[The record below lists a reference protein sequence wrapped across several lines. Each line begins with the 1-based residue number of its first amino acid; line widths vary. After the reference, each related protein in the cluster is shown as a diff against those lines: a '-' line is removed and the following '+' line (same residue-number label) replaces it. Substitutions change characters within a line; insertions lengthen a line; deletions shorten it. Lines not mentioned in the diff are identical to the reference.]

1 MDDRILRELIYLARS
16 NDPVA
21 LRSLYAYYD
30 ALVNTVMRK
39 MKYISSMS
47 LEAQDLLQVG
57 LITFDKVFWSY
68 REDLDTTF
76 EVYARSCIIK
86 KMQSLLKKQYTFFTR
101 YEKKAI
107 SLDRI
112 VNYDDSR
119 TYGELIADQRVEYSP
134 QKAQDL
140 EKVWELVYAIIQNET
155 SERDQ
160 KIFHLVLLGYPE
172 KEVALMLNISIKC
185 VYNSV
190 YRVMSKLRAHSLG
203 EFLIINVN
211 RN

>member
-21 LRSLYAYYD
+21 LRSLYVYYD

-57 LITFDKVFWSY
+57 MITFDKVFWSY

-190 YRVMSKLRAHSLG
+190 YRVVSKLRAHPLG
-203 EFLIINVN
+203 EFLIIN
-211 RN
+211 

>member
-21 LRSLYAYYD
+21 LQSLYSYYD
-30 ALVNTVMRK
+30 ALVRTVMRK
-39 MKYISSMS
+39 MKYVSSMS

-57 LITFDKVFWSY
+57 MITFDKVFWSY
-68 REDLDTTF
+68 REDQDTTF

-86 KMQSLLKKQYTFFTR
+86 KMQSLLKKQYTFFIR
-101 YEKKAI
+101 YEKKSI
-107 SLDRI
+107 SLDKI
-112 VNYDDSR
+112 VNYEDSR

-134 QKAQDL
+134 QKAQNL
-140 EKVWELVYAIIQNET
+140 EKVWELIYAIIQNET

-172 KEVALMLNISIKC
+172 KEVALMLDISIKC

-190 YRVMSKLRAHSLG
+190 YRVMSKLRAHPFW
-203 EFLIINVN
+203 EFLIIN
-211 RN
+211 

>member
-21 LRSLYAYYD
+21 LRSLYSYYD
-30 ALVNTVMRK
+30 ALVKTVMRK
-39 MKYISSMS
+39 MKYVSSMS

-57 LITFDKVFWSY
+57 MITFDKVFWSY
-68 REDLDTTF
+68 REDQDTTF

-86 KMQSLLKKQYTFFTR
+86 KMQSLLKKQYTFFIR
-101 YEKKAI
+101 YEKKSI
-107 SLDRI
+107 SLDKI
-112 VNYDDSR
+112 VNYEDSR

-134 QKAQDL
+134 QKAQNL
-140 EKVWELVYAIIQNET
+140 EKVWELIYAIIQNET

-172 KEVALMLNISIKC
+172 KEVALMLDISIKC

-190 YRVMSKLRAHSLG
+190 YRVMSKLRAHPFG
-203 EFLIINVN
+203 EFLIIN
-211 RN
+211 

>member
-30 ALVNTVMRK
+30 ALVNTVLRK

-190 YRVMSKLRAHSLG
+190 YRVMSKLRAHPLG
-203 EFLIINVN
+203 EFLIIN
-211 RN
+211 

>member
-16 NDPVA
+16 NDPIA
-21 LRSLYAYYD
+21 LRSLYVYYD

-190 YRVMSKLRAHSLG
+190 YRVMSKLRAHPLG
-203 EFLIINVN
+203 EFLIIN
-211 RN
+211 

>member
-21 LRSLYAYYD
+21 LRSLYSYYD
-30 ALVNTVMRK
+30 ALVRTVMRK
-39 MKYISSMS
+39 MKYVSSMS
-47 LEAQDLLQVG
+47 LEAQDLSQVG
-57 LITFDKVFWSY
+57 MITFDKVFWSY
-68 REDLDTTF
+68 REDQDTTF

-101 YEKKAI
+101 YEKKSI
-107 SLDRI
+107 SLDKI
-112 VNYDDSR
+112 VNSDDLR
-119 TYGELIADQRVEYSP
+119 TYGELVADQKAEYSP

-140 EKVWELVYAIIQNET
+140 EKLWELVYAIIQEET

-172 KEVALMLNISIKC
+172 KEVALMLDISIKC

-190 YRVMSKLRAHSLG
+190 YRVMSKLRAHPLG
-203 EFLIINVN
+203 EFLITN
-211 RN
+211 

>member
-21 LRSLYAYYD
+21 LRSLYVYYD

-190 YRVMSKLRAHSLG
+190 YRVISKLRAHPLG
-203 EFLIINVN
+203 EFLIIN
-211 RN
+211 

>member
-21 LRSLYAYYD
+21 LRSLYVYYD

-185 VYNSV
+185 FYNSV
-190 YRVMSKLRAHSLG
+190 YRVMSKLRAHPLG
-203 EFLIINVN
+203 EFLIIN
-211 RN
+211 

>member
-21 LRSLYAYYD
+21 LRSLYVYYD

-172 KEVALMLNISIKC
+172 KEGALMLNISIKC

-190 YRVMSKLRAHSLG
+190 YRVMSKLRAHPLG
-203 EFLIINVN
+203 EFLIIN
-211 RN
+211 

>member
-21 LRSLYAYYD
+21 LRSLYVYYD

-47 LEAQDLLQVG
+47 LETQDLLQVG

-140 EKVWELVYAIIQNET
+140 EKVWELVYAVIQNET

-190 YRVMSKLRAHSLG
+190 YRVMSKLRAHPLG
-203 EFLIINVN
+203 EFLIIN
-211 RN
+211 

>member
-21 LRSLYAYYD
+21 MRCLYAYYD

-86 KMQSLLKKQYTFFTR
+86 KTQTLLKKQYTFFTR

-190 YRVMSKLRAHSLG
+190 YRVMSKLRAHPLG
-203 EFLIINVN
+203 EFLIIN
-211 RN
+211 

>member
-21 LRSLYAYYD
+21 LRSLYSYYD
-30 ALVNTVMRK
+30 ALVKTVMRK
-39 MKYISSMS
+39 MKYVSSMS

-57 LITFDKVFWSY
+57 MITFDKVFWSY
-68 REDLDTTF
+68 REDQDTTF

-86 KMQSLLKKQYTFFTR
+86 KMQSLLKKQYTFFIR
-101 YEKKAI
+101 YEKKSI
-107 SLDRI
+107 SLDKI
-112 VNYDDSR
+112 VNYEDSR

-134 QKAQDL
+134 QKAQNL
-140 EKVWELVYAIIQNET
+140 EIIWELIYAIIQNET

-172 KEVALMLNISIKC
+172 KEVALMLDISIKC

-190 YRVMSKLRAHSLG
+190 YRVMSKLRAHPFG
-203 EFLIINVN
+203 EFLIIN
-211 RN
+211 

>member
-30 ALVNTVMRK
+30 ALVNTVIRK

-57 LITFDKVFWSY
+57 MITFDKVFWSY

-107 SLDRI
+107 SLDKI

-190 YRVMSKLRAHSLG
+190 YRVMSKLRAHPLG
-203 EFLIINVN
+203 EFLIIN
-211 RN
+211 

>member
-30 ALVNTVMRK
+30 ALVNTVIRK

-190 YRVMSKLRAHSLG
+190 YRVMSKLRAHPLG
-203 EFLIINVN
+203 EFLIIN
-211 RN
+211 

>member
-76 EVYARSCIIK
+76 EVYARSCIK

-190 YRVMSKLRAHSLG
+190 YRVMSKLRAHPLG
-203 EFLIINVN
+203 EFLIIN
-211 RN
+211 

>member
-1 MDDRILRELIYLARS
+1 MDDRTLRELIYLARS

-57 LITFDKVFWSY
+57 MITFDKVFWSY

-155 SERDQ
+155 SKRDQ

-190 YRVMSKLRAHSLG
+190 YRVMSKLRAHPLG
-203 EFLIINVN
+203 EFLIIN
-211 RN
+211 

>member
-21 LRSLYAYYD
+21 LRSLYVYYD

-86 KMQSLLKKQYTFFTR
+86 KMKSLLKKQYTFFTR

-134 QKAQDL
+134 QKAQYL

-190 YRVMSKLRAHSLG
+190 YRVMSKLRAHPLG
-203 EFLIINVN
+203 EFLIIN
-211 RN
+211 

>member
-30 ALVNTVMRK
+30 ALVKTVMRK
-39 MKYISSMS
+39 MKYVSSMS

-57 LITFDKVFWSY
+57 MITFDKVFWSY
-68 REDLDTTF
+68 REDQDTTF

-86 KMQSLLKKQYTFFTR
+86 KMQSLLKKQYTFFIR
-101 YEKKAI
+101 YEKKSI
-107 SLDRI
+107 SLDKI
-112 VNYDDSR
+112 VNYEDSR

-134 QKAQDL
+134 QKAQNL
-140 EKVWELVYAIIQNET
+140 EKIWELIYAIIQNET

-172 KEVALMLNISIKC
+172 KEVALMLDISIKC

-190 YRVMSKLRAHSLG
+190 YRVMSKLRAHPFG
-203 EFLIINVN
+203 EFLIIN
-211 RN
+211 

>member
-21 LRSLYAYYD
+21 LQSLYAYYD
-30 ALVNTVMRK
+30 ALVRTVMRK
-39 MKYISSMS
+39 MKYVSSMS

-57 LITFDKVFWSY
+57 MITFDKVFWSY
-68 REDLDTTF
+68 REDQDTTF

-86 KMQSLLKKQYTFFTR
+86 KMQSLLKKQYTFFIR
-101 YEKKAI
+101 YEKKSI
-107 SLDRI
+107 SLDKI
-112 VNYDDSR
+112 VNYEDSR

-134 QKAQDL
+134 QKAQNL
-140 EKVWELVYAIIQNET
+140 EKIWELIYAIIQNET

-172 KEVALMLNISIKC
+172 KEVALMLDISIKC

-190 YRVMSKLRAHSLG
+190 YRVMSKLRAHPFG
-203 EFLIINVN
+203 EFLIIN
-211 RN
+211 

>member
-1 MDDRILRELIYLARS
+1 MNDRILRELIYLARS

-21 LRSLYAYYD
+21 LRSLYVYYD

-57 LITFDKVFWSY
+57 MITFDKVFWSY

-190 YRVMSKLRAHSLG
+190 YRVMSKLRAHPLG
-203 EFLIINVN
+203 EFLIIN
-211 RN
+211 

>member
-1 MDDRILRELIYLARS
+1 MDDRILRELIYLARF

-21 LRSLYAYYD
+21 LRSLYSYYD
-30 ALVNTVMRK
+30 ALVKTVMRK
-39 MKYISSMS
+39 MKYVSSMS

-57 LITFDKVFWSY
+57 MITFEKVFWSY
-68 REDLDTTF
+68 REDQDTTF

-86 KMQSLLKKQYTFFTR
+86 KMQSLLKKQYTFFIR
-101 YEKKAI
+101 YEKKSI
-107 SLDRI
+107 SLDKI
-112 VNYDDSR
+112 VNYEDSR

-134 QKAQDL
+134 QKAQNL
-140 EKVWELVYAIIQNET
+140 EKIWELIYAIIQNET

-172 KEVALMLNISIKC
+172 KEVALMLDISIKC

-190 YRVMSKLRAHSLG
+190 YRVMSKLRAHPFG
-203 EFLIINVN
+203 EFLIIN
-211 RN
+211 

>member
-21 LRSLYAYYD
+21 LRSLYSYYD
-30 ALVNTVMRK
+30 ALVRTVMRK
-39 MKYISSMS
+39 MKYVSSMS

-57 LITFDKVFWSY
+57 MITFDKVFWSY
-68 REDLDTTF
+68 REDQDTTF

-86 KMQSLLKKQYTFFTR
+86 KMQSLLKKQYTFFIR
-101 YEKKAI
+101 YEKKSI
-107 SLDRI
+107 SLDKI
-112 VNYDDSR
+112 VNYEDSR

-134 QKAQDL
+134 QKAQNL
-140 EKVWELVYAIIQNET
+140 EKIWELIYAIIQNET

-172 KEVALMLNISIKC
+172 KEIALMLDISIKC

-190 YRVMSKLRAHSLG
+190 YRVMSKLRAHPFG
-203 EFLIINVN
+203 EFLIIN
-211 RN
+211 

>member
-57 LITFDKVFWSY
+57 MITFDKVFWSY

-112 VNYDDSR
+112 INYDDSR

-155 SERDQ
+155 LERDQ

-190 YRVMSKLRAHSLG
+190 YRVMSKLRAHPLG
-203 EFLIINVN
+203 EFLIIN
-211 RN
+211 

>member
-1 MDDRILRELIYLARS
+1 MYDRILRELIYLARS
-16 NDPVA
+16 NYPVS

-57 LITFDKVFWSY
+57 MITFDKVFWSY

-190 YRVMSKLRAHSLG
+190 YRVMSKLRAHPLG
-203 EFLIINVN
+203 EFLIIN
-211 RN
+211 

>member
-1 MDDRILRELIYLARS
+1 MDDRILRELIYLARF

-21 LRSLYAYYD
+21 LRSLYSYYD
-30 ALVNTVMRK
+30 ALVKTVMRK
-39 MKYISSMS
+39 MKYVSSMS

-57 LITFDKVFWSY
+57 MITFEKVFWSY
-68 REDLDTTF
+68 REDQDTTF

-86 KMQSLLKKQYTFFTR
+86 KMQSLLKKQYTFFIR
-101 YEKKAI
+101 YEKKSI
-107 SLDRI
+107 SLDKI
-112 VNYDDSR
+112 VNYEDSR

-134 QKAQDL
+134 QKAQNL
-140 EKVWELVYAIIQNET
+140 EKIWELIYAIIQNET

-190 YRVMSKLRAHSLG
+190 YRVMTKLRAHPLG
-203 EFLIINVN
+203 EFLIIN
-211 RN
+211 

>member
-30 ALVNTVMRK
+30 ALVKTVMRK
-39 MKYISSMS
+39 MKYVSSMS

-57 LITFDKVFWSY
+57 MITFDKVFWSY
-68 REDLDTTF
+68 REDQDTTF

-86 KMQSLLKKQYTFFTR
+86 KMQSLLKKQYTFFIR
-101 YEKKAI
+101 YEKKSI
-107 SLDRI
+107 SLDKI
-112 VNYDDSR
+112 VNYEDSR

-134 QKAQDL
+134 QKAQNL
-140 EKVWELVYAIIQNET
+140 EKVWELIYAIIQNET

-172 KEVALMLNISIKC
+172 KEVALMLDISIKC

-190 YRVMSKLRAHSLG
+190 YRVMSKLRAHPFG
-203 EFLIINVN
+203 EFLIIN
-211 RN
+211 

>member
-16 NDPVA
+16 NDPIA

-86 KMQSLLKKQYTFFTR
+86 KMQSLLKKQYTFFTC

-190 YRVMSKLRAHSLG
+190 YRVMSKLRAHPLG
-203 EFLIINVN
+203 EFLIIN
-211 RN
+211 

>member
-21 LRSLYAYYD
+21 LRSLYVYYD

-86 KMQSLLKKQYTFFTR
+86 KMQSLLKKQYTFFMR

-140 EKVWELVYAIIQNET
+140 EKVWELVYAVIQNET

-172 KEVALMLNISIKC
+172 KEVALMLNIAIKC

-190 YRVMSKLRAHSLG
+190 YRVMSKLRAHPLG
-203 EFLIINVN
+203 EFLIIN
-211 RN
+211 

>member
-21 LRSLYAYYD
+21 LRSLYVYYD

-47 LEAQDLLQVG
+47 LE
-57 LITFDKVFWSY
+57 
-68 REDLDTTF
+68 
-76 EVYARSCIIK
+76 
-86 KMQSLLKKQYTFFTR
+86 
-101 YEKKAI
+101 
-107 SLDRI
+107 
-112 VNYDDSR
+112 
-119 TYGELIADQRVEYSP
+119 
-134 QKAQDL
+134 AQDL

-190 YRVMSKLRAHSLG
+190 YRVMSKLRAHPLG
-203 EFLIINVN
+203 EFLIIN
-211 RN
+211 

>member
-16 NDPVA
+16 NDSVA

-57 LITFDKVFWSY
+57 MITFDKVFWSY

-190 YRVMSKLRAHSLG
+190 YRVMSKLRAHPLG
-203 EFLIINVN
+203 EFLIIN
-211 RN
+211 

>member
-21 LRSLYAYYD
+21 LRCLYSFYD

-57 LITFDKVFWSY
+57 MITFEKVFWSY

-112 VNYDDSR
+112 VNYEDSR

-155 SERDQ
+155 SDRDQ
-160 KIFHLVLLGYPE
+160 KIFHLVLLGYSE

-190 YRVMSKLRAHSLG
+190 YRVMTKLRAHPLG
-203 EFLIINVN
+203 EFLIIN
-211 RN
+211 

>member
-21 LRSLYAYYD
+21 LRSLYVYYD

-101 YEKKAI
+101 YEKIAI

-190 YRVMSKLRAHSLG
+190 YRVMSKLRAHPLG
-203 EFLIINVN
+203 EFLIIN
-211 RN
+211 

>member
-1 MDDRILRELIYLARS
+1 MDDRILRELIYLARF

-21 LRSLYAYYD
+21 LRSLYSYYD
-30 ALVNTVMRK
+30 ALVRTVMRK
-39 MKYISSMS
+39 MKYVSSMS

-57 LITFDKVFWSY
+57 MITFDKVFWSY
-68 REDLDTTF
+68 REDQDTTF

-86 KMQSLLKKQYTFFTR
+86 KMQSLLKKQYTFFIR
-101 YEKKAI
+101 YEKKSI
-107 SLDRI
+107 SLDKI
-112 VNYDDSR
+112 VNYEDSR

-134 QKAQDL
+134 QKAQNL
-140 EKVWELVYAIIQNET
+140 EKIWELIYAIIQNET

-172 KEVALMLNISIKC
+172 KEVALMLDISIKC

-190 YRVMSKLRAHSLG
+190 YRVMSKLRAHPFG
-203 EFLIINVN
+203 EFLIIN
-211 RN
+211 

>member
-21 LRSLYAYYD
+21 LRSLYSYYD
-30 ALVNTVMRK
+30 ALVKTVMRK
-39 MKYISSMS
+39 MKYVSSMS

-57 LITFDKVFWSY
+57 MITFDKVFWSY
-68 REDLDTTF
+68 REDQDTTF

-86 KMQSLLKKQYTFFTR
+86 KMQSLLKKQYTFFIR
-101 YEKKAI
+101 YEKKSI
-107 SLDRI
+107 SLDKI
-112 VNYDDSR
+112 VNYEDSR

-134 QKAQDL
+134 QKAQNL
-140 EKVWELVYAIIQNET
+140 EKIWELIYAIIQNET

-172 KEVALMLNISIKC
+172 KEVALMLDISIKC

-190 YRVMSKLRAHSLG
+190 YRVMSKLRAHPFG
-203 EFLIINVN
+203 EFLIIN
-211 RN
+211 